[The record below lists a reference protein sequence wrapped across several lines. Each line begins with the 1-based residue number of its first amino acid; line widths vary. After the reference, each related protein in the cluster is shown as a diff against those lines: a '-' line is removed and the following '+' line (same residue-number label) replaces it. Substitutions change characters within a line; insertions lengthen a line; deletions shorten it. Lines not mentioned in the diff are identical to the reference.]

1 MYDVQDWA
9 EVRRLNEAGVSKAEI
24 ARRLG
29 MSRTTVYDLL
39 RRDEPPAYVRKAMPS
54 MLDGHRDEIR
64 AMLAEDPNVAATVIL
79 ERLRRS
85 GFVGGI
91 TILRDYVRQV
101 RPEFA
106 AAASFQRTTYL
117 PGEIGQVDWWHLPIS
132 VPVGKDTTRPVLGLV
147 VTLPHSAAHATV
159 FTLTKTVAAF
169 IEALLGCL
177 VRLGG
182 VPEQLV
188 FDNDTSI
195 VASRSGRNAVLHP
208 EVAGLLGRLAV
219 KGVAAPVRSPEF
231 KGQVERTIHY
241 LENSFLPLREF
252 ASLADLQ
259 AQHDDW
265 TTEVAWARHHRRV
278 GAVVGDAHRVEA
290 GWLRDLPSP
299 LPDVTSK
306 LELRVSKDGFVRLGN
321 VDYSVPPGLAG
332 RRISATVSL
341 DRVLLHLDG
350 RVIGDHV
357 RSWVPADV
365 VADPAHIV
373 ALKEHR
379 HARRQLGR
387 GDVAVPAPNLEA
399 LDALVGGW

>member
-1 MYDVQDWA
+1 MQDWA
-9 EVRRLNEAGVSKAEI
+9 EVHRLSRQGSSNVEI

-29 MSRTTVYDLL
+29 MGRNTVTRLL
-39 RRDEPPAYVRKAMPS
+39 ARGEPPRYERRAMPS
-54 MLDGHRDEIR
+54 MLDEYRDEIR
-64 AMLAEDPNVAATVIL
+64 AMLAEDPSVRSTVVL

-85 GFVGGI
+85 GFAGGI
-91 TILRDYVRQV
+91 TIVRDYVRQV

-106 AAASFQRTTYL
+106 AAASFQRTTYV

-159 FTLTKTVAAF
+159 FTHVKTTAAF
-169 IEALLGCL
+169 VEALLGCL

-188 FDNDTSI
+188 FDNDTCI
-195 VASRSGRNAVLHP
+195 VASRSGRNAVLHG
-208 EVAGLLGRLAV
+208 EVAGLFGQLAV
-219 KGVAAPVRSPEF
+219 RGVAAPVRSPEF

-265 TTEVAWARHHRRV
+265 AAGVAWQRHHRRV
-278 GAVVGDAHRVEA
+278 GAKVADAHHVEA

-299 LPDVTSK
+299 LPDVTQR
-306 LELRVSKDGFVRLGN
+306 LELRVSKDGFVRHGN

-332 RRISATVSL
+332 RRVQATISL
-341 DRVLLHLDG
+341 HRVLVHLEG
-350 RVIGDHV
+350 KVIGDHT

-365 VADPAHIV
+365 VADPAHLQ

-387 GDVAVPAPNLEA
+387 GDVAVPVPDLAA
-399 LDALVGGW
+399 LDALVGVW